1 MKKYLLGLVIV
12 ISCFLLVGCGEYG
25 EKNVLKDLEKKIS
38 NSKAYHLTGILEMIN
53 NENSYIYDV
62 EVSYRKDDNFRVSL
76 INQTNNHEQII
87 LKNEN
92 GVYVLTPSLNKSFK
106 FQSEWPYNNSQAY
119 LLQTILKDIKN
130 DKKRTFKK
138 SDDEYVFFTTVN
150 YPNNKNLVKQKVILD
165 KKVNLKEVQVLD
177 ENDNMQMKMTF
188 EKIDL
193 KATYDDNY
201 FSLKENMESAIA
213 LEETV
218 SKIDDIIYPLY
229 IPENTTLASQ
239 NKITKADGERV
250 ILTFSGDKSFTFVQ
264 ETISVSDDLVTIP
277 MYGEPTVVGDT
288 IGALSETSITWMSNG
303 MEYYL
308 TSKILTEDEL
318 VNIASSISTV
328 PVMK

>member
-1 MKKYLLGLVIV
+1 MRKNLLGLVIAL
-12 ISCFLLVGCGEYG
+12 SCFLVIGCGG
-25 EKNVLKDLEKKIS
+25 DSEKDVLKDFEKSIN
-38 NSKAYHLTGILEMIN
+38 NSKSYHLTGVLEMVN

-76 INQTNNHEQII
+76 TNQTNNHEQII

-130 DKKRTFKK
+130 DKNRTFSKTE
-138 SDDEYVFFTTVN
+138 DEYIFVSSVN
-150 YPNNKNLVKQKVILD
+150 YPNNKKLVKQKVVLD
-165 KKVNLKEVQVLD
+165 KKINVKEIQVLD

-188 EKIDL
+188 DKIDL
-193 KATYDDNY
+193 KATYDENY
-201 FSLKENMESAIA
+201 FSLKENMDSAIA
-213 LEETV
+213 LDETV

-229 IPENTTLASQ
+229 IPENTKLTSQ

-250 ILTFSGDKSFTFVQ
+250 MLTFSGDKAFTFVQ
-264 ETISVSDDLVTIP
+264 ETLSITKDLVTIP
-277 MYGEPTVVGDT
+277 MYGEPTVIGDT
-288 IGALSETSITWMSNG
+288 IGALSDTSINWISNG
-303 MEYYL
+303 MEYYII
-308 TSKILTEDEL
+308 SDILTEEEL
-318 VNIASSISTV
+318 VMVAASISSI